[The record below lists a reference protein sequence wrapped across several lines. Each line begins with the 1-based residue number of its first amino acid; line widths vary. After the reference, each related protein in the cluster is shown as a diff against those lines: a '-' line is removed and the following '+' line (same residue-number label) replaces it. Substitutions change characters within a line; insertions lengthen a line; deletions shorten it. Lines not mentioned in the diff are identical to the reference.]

1 MSFSKTD
8 NGFSSVVV
16 GRLSKK
22 SHVRFL
28 VTTALASTLMLSA
41 SSAGAADYSASSG
54 NAIRI
59 VDGNVIIPNTGLEPD
74 LDDVVRLE
82 PGDTVTR
89 TGTSSSDAIF
99 ISGAGSKLDLD
110 GVNVTSRGEYTSDS
124 QLSAL
129 IRAHAGTTVTLTDG
143 ELKSTGDSYTRG
155 LFASGDSKEVA
166 NGAVITA
173 TGTIISTRGWQ
184 SDAVHAYR
192 GAVINLDD
200 VEITTTGDIS
210 HGLYGE
216 DPLAVIVAINSSI
229 TTSGSQSYGAFA
241 EEGATISLQGGT
253 INTSVSNARGVV
265 AGLSSH
271 IDVDGTIITTTGNS
285 AYGLYAKPGKHL
297 DDPSDA
303 PNGEVAT
310 IDATSANITTKGKWA
325 YGAFAQQGGEIT
337 LNGGTITTFGERAY
351 GILVS
356 TDGVVRSNAT
366 IVTTGIN
373 AHGVQAGASANDTGG
388 LIVLNG
394 GSVTTHGSDYAVG
407 LHAVHGGTI
416 EGTTQITT
424 HGVSSFGAHGESDS
438 RIDLS
443 DSTIITHSDK
453 AAGVLA
459 NNDKGT
465 VGGVV
470 NLTNTNI
477 TTNGIHAYGAFAA
490 AGGQIALEGGTI
502 TTLNDKGRY
511 TQDDDGSRGYAIYA
525 TGAASTISADGTSI
539 RTYGQRAYGAYALDG
554 AQVSLSNLAIET
566 DGFMAY
572 GVYASGAGS
581 VVTANNVNITTNGNV
596 GDAAWAYQGG
606 RLELDGGTFNINGTT
621 NPVAG
626 ELANGLVAVGGTSG
640 VNNGVINARNLNITT
655 HGAEGRGLRAGATVA
670 GAKTSGHISLANSV
684 ITTKGVDA
692 EIGNISYGSSQNVTN
707 SVLISEQGVGF
718 VLVDNATLSLTG
730 TRVQTAQES
739 IVSTFEESGQSQ
751 TINVEAGSDI
761 TANNGTLLR
770 VSRGEDGGD
779 GVVTLNLASGS
790 TTKGDIIDLDLR
802 TIGGTDVYLDEGA
815 VWSGNVQGVRHFHAA
830 AGSNS
835 TFEGDVSFE
844 EEFVADGMGSSFTFN
859 GEATFQNG
867 FTATSANIV
876 QFSKVPGVQTT
887 IETDL
892 NLSGGSTVAG
902 GSIQTPV
909 LVTQNVVVSFQSI
922 FNGNFT
928 VLGHVSNEGAT
939 GPGNSIGSHT
949 YGSVTWGSDHVY
961 NVEVDGSGASDLVTV
976 TGTAK
981 IAGTVKLTPLDG
993 YLVGTPYT
1001 ILKAGTIEGRFNDKV
1016 DFVSPT
1022 VFLTAVLQQR
1032 PTDVQLS
1039 IERSNVTFASVA
1051 KTENQA
1057 ATAGSLDKM
1066 AISNPIVS
1074 AIAFNSA
1081 DKAVSAF
1088 DQLSGEV
1095 HASAKAGL
1103 IETGALVQS
1112 TINNRLRA
1120 AFDGVAASS
1129 GPLLGYA
1136 ADGSS
1141 ATQPQ
1146 AHGIAVWGSGF
1157 GAWGRFNGTSNVAS
1171 TSTSSGGFVAG
1182 LDGALNDAWR
1192 LGVVAGYSRSSIS
1205 TSSLSSSA
1213 KSDNY
1218 HLGIYGGAEWEN
1230 VGFRTGVNYTWHK
1243 LSSNRSVSFANIN
1256 DSLSAS
1262 YSGGTFQAFGELG
1275 YKVEVEKVKFEP
1287 FANLSYASL
1296 HTNSFTE
1303 TGNAAALSVAANTTS
1318 VTFMTLGARA
1328 ETKLDFASNGARLHG
1343 MIGWR
1348 HAFGNVSPTST
1359 HNLLGA
1365 NPFVVSGLPI
1375 AKNSAVVEAG
1385 LDFNVSKQ
1393 AALGISYTGQFGSGS
1408 HQNGFNAKFSA
1419 KF

>member
-1 MSFSKTD
+1 MTLRNWGGFTMSISKPEDGASQITIR
-8 NGFSSVVV
+8 NQ
-16 GRLSKK
+16 SKENRI
-22 SHVRFL
+22 RFL

-41 SSAGAADYSASSG
+41 SGAGATDYSSATGRVIS
-54 NAIRI
+54 I
-59 VDGNVIIPNTGLEPD
+59 VNGDVTIPSGLEPEQD
-74 LDDVVRLE
+74 GWVRLV
-82 PGDTVTR
+82 PGDTVTY
-89 TGTSSSDAIF
+89 TGTGSWDAIF

-110 GVNVTSRGEYTSDS
+110 GVDVTSSGEFTGDG

-129 IRAHAGTTVTLTDG
+129 IRAHEGATVTLTDG

-155 LFASGDSKEVA
+155 LFASGTDKDVA

-173 TGTIISTRGWQ
+173 TGTIISTSGLQ

-216 DPLAVIVAINSSI
+216 DPLAVITAINSSI
-229 TTSGSQSYGAFA
+229 TTSGSNSYGAFA

-253 INTSVSNARGVV
+253 INTSKNNARGVV

-271 IDVDGTIITTTGNS
+271 IDVDGTTINTKGDY

-303 PNGEVAT
+303 PNGDIAT
-310 IDATSANITTKGKWA
+310 I
-325 YGAFAQQGGEIT
+325 
-337 LNGGTITTFGERAY
+337 
-351 GILVS
+351 
-356 TDGVVRSNAT
+356 NAT
-366 IVTTGIN
+366 N
-373 AHGVQAGASANDTGG
+373 A
-388 LIVLNG
+388 
-394 GSVTTHGSDYAVG
+394 
-407 LHAVHGGTI
+407 
-416 EGTTQITT
+416 
-424 HGVSSFGAHGESDS
+424 
-438 RIDLS
+438 
-443 DSTIITHSDK
+443 
-453 AAGVLA
+453 
-459 NNDKGT
+459 
-465 VGGVV
+465 
-470 NLTNTNI
+470 NI
-477 TTNGIHAYGAFAA
+477 TTNGIHAYGVVAE
-490 AGGQIALEGGTI
+490 AGGDIVLEGGSI
-502 TTLNDKGRY
+502 TTANDKGQY
-511 TQDDDGSRGYAIYA
+511 NQDGDGSRGYAILA
-525 TGAASTISADGTSI
+525 KGIGSTVSADGTSI
-539 RTYGQRAYGAYALDG
+539 RTFGQRAYGAYALDG
-554 AQVSLSNLAIET
+554 AEINLSNLAIET

-581 VVTANNVNITTNGNV
+581 VLTANNVNVTTNGNV
-596 GDAAWAYQGG
+596 GDGAWAYEGG
-606 RLELDGGTFNINGTT
+606 RVELDGGTFNIYGTS
-621 NPVAG
+621 NPTAG
-626 ELANGLVAVGGTSG
+626 ELSNGLVAVGGIDG
-640 VNNGVINARNLNITT
+640 INNGIINANNINITT
-655 HGAEGRGLRAGATVA
+655 YGEDARGFRAGATV
-670 GAKTSGHISLANSV
+670 GPVDTSGSINLTNSV
-684 ITTKGVDA
+684 ITSTGA
-692 EIGNISYGSSQNVTN
+692 GGIIGNISYGSTVAVTD
-707 SVLISEQGVGF
+707 SVLISEQGAG
-718 VLVDNATLSLTG
+718 LLLNETATVTLTR
-730 TRVQTAQES
+730 TRVETAQES
-739 IVSTFEESGQSQ
+739 ILSNFETSGQSQ
-751 TINVEAGSDI
+751 TINVEAGSI
-761 TANNGTLLR
+761 IAANNGTLLLVTR
-770 VSRGEDGGD
+770 DVNGGD
-779 GVVTLNLASGS
+779 GVVTLNIESGS
-790 TTKGDIIDLDLR
+790 TIQGDIIDLDLR
-802 TIGGTDVYLDEGA
+802 TIGGTDVYLKEGA
-815 VWSGNVQGVRHFHAA
+815 IWSGNIQGVRNFIAA
-830 AGSNS
+830 AGSDS
-835 TFEGDVSFE
+835 TFEGDVTFE
-844 EEFVADGMGSSFTFN
+844 QEFVADGFGSSFTFE
-859 GEATFQNG
+859 GEATFKDG
-867 FTATSANIV
+867 FTANSANTV
-876 QFSKVPGVQTT
+876 QFSKEPGVQTI
-887 IETDL
+887 IETVL
-892 NLSGGSTVAG
+892 KLSGGSVVAG
-902 GSIQTPV
+902 GSLVTPV
-909 LVTQNVVVSFQSI
+909 LVTQDVLVDEYSLFK
-922 FNGNFT
+922 GNFQ
-928 VLGHVSNEGAT
+928 VLGHVNNEGAT
-939 GPGNSIGSHT
+939 GPGNSIGTHT
-949 YGSVTWGSDHVY
+949 YGSVTWGANHVY
-961 NVEVDGSGASDLVTV
+961 NVEIDPTGASDLVNV
-976 TGTAK
+976 TGTAE
-981 IAGTVKLTPLDG
+981 IAGTVKVTPLG
-993 YLVGTPYT
+993 GFLVGTPYT
-1001 ILKAGTIEGRFNDKV
+1001 ILKAGNIEGRFNDKV
-1016 DFVSPT
+1016 DFAAPT
-1022 VFLTAVLQQR
+1022 AFLTANLQQG
-1032 PTDVQLS
+1032 TSDVQLQ

-1051 KTENQA
+1051 KSENQA
-1057 ATAGSLDKM
+1057 AVAGSLDKM

-1141 ATQPQ
+1141 AAQPQ

-1205 TSSLSSSA
+1205 TASRSSST

-1230 VGFRTGVNYTWHK
+1230 VGFRAGLNYTWHK
-1243 LSSNRSVSFANIN
+1243 LSSNRSVSFANVN

-1296 HTNSFTE
+1296 RTNSFTE
-1303 TGNAAALSVAANTTS
+1303 TGNATALSVAGNTTS

-1385 LDFNVSKQ
+1385 LDFNVSKE